1 MQSGLTQNISML
13 ARPTITIIASVVV
26 MFIYSWQLTL
36 LALLGSSV
44 SAFISIYFSMKV
56 RAMQREIQQQK
67 AGMTVIAE
75 ESYQNIRT
83 VKAFAN
89 EEEES
94 RKFLVG
100 NQKVFQSGK
109 KKALITGL

>member
-1 MQSGLTQNISML
+1 
-13 ARPTITIIASVVV
+13 
-26 MFIYSWQLTL
+26 
-36 LALLGSSV
+36 
-44 SAFISIYFSMKV
+44 
-56 RAMQREIQQQK
+56 
-67 AGMTVIAE
+67 MTVIAE